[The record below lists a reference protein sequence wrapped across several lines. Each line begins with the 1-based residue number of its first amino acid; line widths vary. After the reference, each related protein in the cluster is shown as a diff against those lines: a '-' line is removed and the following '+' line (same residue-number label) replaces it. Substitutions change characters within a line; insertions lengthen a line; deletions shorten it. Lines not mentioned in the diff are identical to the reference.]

1 MLQLSFKNR
10 IAFNYLLST
19 ALLVLF
25 VFVIIYNIVLF
36 TVYSHVDSD
45 LALEVNSHLSEIEIK
60 DGHVQL
66 IDVEEWLEQ
75 EHNTLNVNPVYVEIL
90 NGHKKFV
97 DKSPNLNRHHLVFRA
112 CKKDYKPFDTK
123 LNGKQ
128 IRQVNFRI
136 EHKGKIAG
144 YMMIAMSLED
154 PVMVL
159 TNLSRVLW
167 ISYPIILVLLFFS
180 ASFIAGKSIRPIQN
194 ITETAK
200 SISHGN
206 LKSRIA
212 LPQNRD
218 ELYTLSTTINAL
230 LDRIEN
236 TIIREKQFTSD
247 ASHELRTPLAVLKG
261 TLEVLVRKPR
271 EKQEYEEKVKFCISE
286 VDRLNDLIDQLLLL
300 ARLENQKIAINPQ
313 TIELDDLIL
322 QSLERFSAKIE
333 RRNITIDFTF
343 EEHFYVVSD
352 VFMVSTILQ
361 NLISN
366 ALKYSK
372 DNSTV
377 SILLYREN
385 QSVGC
390 KIVDQGVGIPKEDLE
405 KIYEQFYRSR
415 TVVHEPIKGTGLGL
429 SIVKR
434 LSDLLKISISIDS
447 EPQKGTTVSILFP

>member
-1 MLQLSFKNR
+1 MLQFSFKNR

-45 LALEVNSHLSEIEIK
+45 LAIEVNNHLSEIEIK
-60 DGHVQL
+60 DNHIKL
-66 IDVEEWLEQ
+66 IDAEEWREE

-90 NGHKKFV
+90 NGNKQIV
-97 DKSPNLNRHHLVFRA
+97 DKSPNLKHHHLVFA
-112 CKKDYKPFDTK
+112 DEKKDYRPFDTK

-136 EHKGKIAG
+136 EHKGQIAG
-144 YMMIAMSLED
+144 YMIIAMSLED
-154 PVMVL
+154 PAMVL
-159 TNLSRVLW
+159 RNLSRVLW
-167 ISYPIILVLLFFS
+167 ISYPLILVLLFFA
-180 ASFIAGKSIRPIQN
+180 ASFIAGRSIRPIQN

-200 SISHGN
+200 SISRGN
-206 LKSRIA
+206 LKSRIV

-218 ELYTLSTTINAL
+218 ELHTLSTTINAL

-313 TIELDDLIL
+313 NIELDDLIL
-322 QSLERFSAKIE
+322 QSLERFSSKIE

-361 NLISN
+361 NLLSN
-366 ALKYSK
+366 ALKYSN
-372 DNSTV
+372 DNGKVTIV
-377 SILLYREN
+377 LYREN

-390 KIVDQGVGIPKEDLE
+390 KITDQGVGIPKEDLE
-405 KIYEQFYRSR
+405 RIYEQFYRSQ

-434 LSDLLKISISIDS
+434 LSDLLRISVKIES

>member
-1 MLQLSFKNR
+1 MLQFSFKNR

-25 VFVIIYNIVLF
+25 VFIIIYNIVLF

-45 LALEVNSHLSEIEIK
+45 LALEVSSHLSEIEIK
-60 DGHVQL
+60 DNHIQL
-66 IDVEEWLEQ
+66 IDAEEWREQ

-90 NGHKKFV
+90 NGDKQFV
-97 DKSPNLNRHHLVFRA
+97 DKSPNLKNHHLVFRTS
-112 CKKDYKPFDTK
+112 KKDYKPFDTK
-123 LNGKQ
+123 LNGRQ

-159 TNLSRVLW
+159 RNLSRVLW
-167 ISYPIILVLLFFS
+167 ISYPLILVLLFFA
-180 ASFIAGKSIRPIQN
+180 ASFIAGRSIKPIQN

-200 SISHGN
+200 SISRGN
-206 LKSRIA
+206 LKSRIV

-361 NLISN
+361 NLLSN
-366 ALKYSK
+366 ALKYAN
-372 DNSTV
+372 DNGKVTIV
-377 SILLYREN
+377 LYREN

-390 KIVDQGVGIPKEDLE
+390 KIIDQGVGIPKEDLE
-405 KIYEQFYRSR
+405 RIYEQFYRSQ

-434 LSDLLKISISIDS
+434 LSDLLKINITIES
-447 EPQKGTTVSILFP
+447 EPHKGTTVTILFP